1 MTRIIAH
8 VQQHWT
14 AVGADE
20 RLTLP
25 AIGTAAILMAHHGH
39 HLEDVPAA
47 GRITTRQLT
56 TGLAELETTGHAH
69 RVTDA
74 TPSTGPEDLLIITDL
89 PVTHAQAVQIAA
101 DDHTEVQP

>member
-8 VQQHWT
+8 VQRHWT

-25 AIGTAAILMAHHGH
+25 AVGTAAILMAFPDHN
-39 HLEDVPAA
+39 LEDAA
-47 GRITTRQLT
+47 ANGRITTHQLT
-56 TGLAELETTGHAH
+56 TGLAELEATGHAH
-69 RVTDA
+69 RITDA
-74 TPSTGPEDLLIITDL
+74 SRPGQPEDLLITGL

-101 DDHTEVQP
+101 TNHPQEARP